1 VPLLPLLPD
10 TAPAPAAAAAAS
22 DVVEELKEKG
32 VAEVSD
38 GATCVFVEGSEVPL
52 IVQKSDGGYGYA
64 STDMAAIKQRIN
76 QEKADWV
83 IYVTDIGQ
91 APHFDMVFAAARKAG
106 WLPEKGSAQVGGA
119 DRQAVAVLASQQRSA
134 GLPHIEEL
142 QVCLACDMCV
152 ASCCLVPLGSQQQ
165 KLSAIPSLRVLAALG
180 VRLAQLPTVVP
191 RGSATGADVPLTC
204 CCCCCSRRV

>member
-1 VPLLPLLPD
+1 LLLLLLLP
-10 TAPAPAAAAAAS
+10 
-22 DVVEELKEKG
+22 DVVEELREKG

-64 STDMAAIKQRIN
+64 STDMAAIKQRVM

-106 WLPEKGSAQVGGA
+106 WLPEKGSSQVGRRSGRHTLPA
-119 DRQAVAVLASQQRSA
+119 CRTAKQPNKLQRFARLMHAAVV
-134 GLPHIEEL
+134 
-142 QVCLACDMCV
+142 V
-152 ASCCLVPLGSQQQ
+152 
-165 KLSAIPSLRVLAALG
+165 
-180 VRLAQLPTVVP
+180 VRLVACSMYQAP
-191 RGSATGADVPLTC
+191 AT
-204 CCCCCSRRV
+204 